1 MAYIPVFKAS
11 RHGDI
16 LSNFVPENNMKHN
29 IMNEKAI
36 IMLVRNATLKINYA
50 EHTILIDPVFADK
63 GTLQSLSV
71 YIRIRGYIS

>member
-36 IMLVRNATLKINYA
+36 IRLYA
-50 EHTILIDPVFADK
+50 MPP
-63 GTLQSLSV
+63 
-71 YIRIRGYIS
+71 

>member
-36 IMLVRNATLKINYA
+36 IRLVRNATLKINYA
-50 EHTILIDPVFADK
+50 EHEFVFHDFK
-63 GTLQSLSV
+63 SPLNYVLLVFIFSLFLS
-71 YIRIRGYIS
+71 